1 MAAKLLNF
9 ATALAVLSACAL
21 VYHLTV
27 VRWLEPPEVELAEI
41 THVRQ
46 TAGPTRVEEMFAE
59 GSWQRTAR
67 KRLTIKDQGYVL
79 FSERKQ
85 ITPSQWRVWPVTVVM
100 QRDGKP
106 SVILDAPEGA
116 DVTFA
121 EALDVLGSE
130 APPIK
135 GGQLVGKVT
144 IRSIAPQPG
153 QTLELR
159 DQLEIQAQDVGI
171 DNRRIWTNEAISLR
185 WGGSVLAGRN
195 LTIRLAGGGTI
206 PTSGGQ
212 SPLAILDSMELVYL
226 DRLEFPVPARGRM
239 HPRGGAALPDE
250 NTLPAGQKVPDGRA
264 SIQCKGRVTFDFA
277 TDRLQLRDSVR
288 LEHQPHLGPA
298 DTIECDWVCL
308 EFNNP
313 LARDLPRE
321 TADDWLRSIEAKGQ
335 PVVIKLP
342 TVAGE
347 AVAESIRYDAEAGAL
362 YVKGSAGVR
371 LAYQGVNLQTSDFVY
386 QFPAEDPTRIGTLEC
401 AGSGFLD
408 FQNSDEL
415 AIKTLRWSNGVRL
428 QPLAEAGL
436 HEVWI
441 DGKVTTTL
449 SDGGKILADAL
460 RFTFRQLPQSAE
472 ASPAT
477 AQAARE
483 PKRASPFRP
492 EQASATGN
500 VVFDTALMYAETEL
514 LQLFFQVQSEPPP
527 PPEPSL
533 ALNPASGPTKRF
545 WVRQPDARD
554 DTVAPVARPRPTLS
568 ADSVSANIALF
579 GREVVGS
586 DLSVVGDVRLKHRM
600 VTPQAV
606 LPVTAAGEKLR
617 IISKNGHDMIQ
628 IDGGPQPAKFEMGDG
643 FFIGPL
649 IRVSTSDNYVWIDR
663 SGHLQMP
670 SAVLPAG
677 QGRNPAAIQ
686 WLSPPSCK
694 WAGEMFF
701 DGRTVKLSG
710 GVHLA
715 ADLKAGQ
722 DQTPWKLAA
731 TGEHM
736 QIALDEPVRIQ
747 DPDAMRAAAVQ
758 KISLVGSDT
767 QGVFVT
773 ADQTD
778 AAGRLQARHVLS
790 APTLD
795 ILPQVGR
802 LEGPGPGWY
811 RQWAVAQPDG
821 PFAGFVPAGGLMGT
835 HLVFADSLQGDLNNK
850 ELKFQRG
857 VRIGVR
863 PVASWNEVFDAANMD
878 SLAEGQATI
887 DCQTLRFAQAPLPP
901 QAARPT
907 PAYGGP
913 AYGASLAS
921 PTSALDAGAWEI
933 EAAGGVAFR
942 VRNERGLFETTG
954 NRASYAAAKD
964 LFIIEGDGRQPARI
978 QQTQPD
984 GTKGP
989 GLAFGIITVRPKTME
1004 IDGQLHSGS
1013 SGMLP
1018 ASMRKRRP

>member
-9 ATALAVLSACAL
+9 STALAVLSVLAL

-46 TAGPTRVEEMFAE
+46 SAGPSHVDKMFAE

-67 KRLTIKDQGYVL
+67 KRLTIKNQGYVL

-85 ITPSQWRVWPVTVVM
+85 VTPSQWRVWPVTVVM
-100 QRDGKP
+100 QRNGKP
-106 SVILDAPEGA
+106 SVIMDAPEGA

-144 IRSIAPQPG
+144 IRSIAPESG

-159 DQLEIQAQDVGI
+159 DQLEIKAQDVGI

-195 LTIRLAGGGTI
+195 LTIRLAGGGAI

-212 SPLAILDSMELVYL
+212 SPLSILDSMELVYL

-239 HPRGGAALPDE
+239 HAQTGGD
-250 NTLPAGQKVPDGRA
+250 VPDGKA

-277 TDRLQLRDSVR
+277 TDRLQLRDSVH
-288 LEHQPHLGPA
+288 LEHQPHSGPA
-298 DTIECDWVCL
+298 DTIDCDLVTL

-313 LARDLPRE
+313 LAQDLPRE

-342 TVAGE
+342 TVGGE
-347 AVAESIRYDAEAGAL
+347 AVAESIRYDAVAGAL
-362 YVKGSAGVR
+362 HVQGSAGVR

-386 QFPAEDPTRIGTLEC
+386 QFPADDPTRIGTLEC

-408 FQNSDEL
+408 FPAGDEL
-415 AIKTLRWSNGVRL
+415 AVETLRWSKGVRL

-441 DGKVTTTL
+441 DGQVTTTL

-460 RFTFRQLPQSAE
+460 RFTFRQMPDADASSAG
-472 ASPAT
+472 APAT
-477 AQAARE
+477 GASATGAAPAGLATANGIRE
-483 PKRASPFRP
+483 PDGMSAFRP

-500 VVFDTALMYAETEL
+500 VVFDTALMYAETQL
-514 LQLFFQVQSEPPP
+514 LQLFFTVQTQPPP

-533 ALNPASGPTKRF
+533 ALNPASGAAKRF
-545 WVRQPDARD
+545 WVRQPDAKD
-554 DTVAPVARPRPTLS
+554 DTVSPVARPRPTLT
-568 ADSVSANIALF
+568 AETVNANITLF
-579 GREVVGS
+579 GSEVVGS
-586 DLSVVGDVRLKHRM
+586 DLSVVGKVRLKHRM

-606 LPVTAAGEKLR
+606 LPLTAAGENLR
-617 IISKNGHDMIQ
+617 IVSKNGQDMIQ
-628 IDGGPQPAKFEMGDG
+628 ITGGAEPAKFELGDG
-643 FFIGPL
+643 FFVGPL
-649 IRVSTSDNYVWIDR
+649 IRVSTSDNYVWINK

-670 SAVLPAG
+670 SALLPSG
-677 QGRNPAAIQ
+677 NDRPATAMQ
-686 WLSPPSCK
+686 WLSPPNCK

-701 DGRTVKLSG
+701 DGRTVELSG
-710 GVHLA
+710 GVQLA
-715 ADLKAGQ
+715 AEIKAGK

-731 TGEHM
+731 SGDHM
-736 QIALDEPVRIQ
+736 QIALNQPVQIQ
-747 DPDAMRAAAVQ
+747 DPDGMRAAAVQ
-758 KISLVGSDT
+758 SIKLFGSDT
-767 QGVFVT
+767 QDVFVT
-773 ADQTD
+773 ADQAD
-778 AAGRLQARHVLS
+778 ASGTLQARHVLS
-790 APTLD
+790 APRLD
-795 ILPQVGR
+795 ILPQTGR

-811 RQWAVAQPDG
+811 RQWAVAKPDG
-821 PFAGFVPAGGLMGT
+821 PFAGFVPQGGLMGT
-835 HLVFADSLQGDLNNK
+835 HLVFADSLQGDFNNK
-850 ELKFQRG
+850 ELKFERG

-863 PVASWNEVFDAANMD
+863 PVASWNEVFDAATMD
-878 SLAEGQATI
+878 ALAEGQATI
-887 DCQTLRFAQAPLPP
+887 DCQTLRFAQSPTAPSSPP
-901 QAARPT
+901 P
-907 PAYGGP
+907 YGVGRSTAGP
-913 AYGASLAS
+913 ALELA
-921 PTSALDAGAWEI
+921 AWEI

-954 NRASYAAAKD
+954 NRASYAAVKD

-984 GTKGP
+984 GTQGP
-989 GLAFGIITVRPKTME
+989 GFAFGIITVRPKTME

-1013 SGMLP
+1013 PGMLP
-1018 ASMRKRRP
+1018 ASMRKRSP